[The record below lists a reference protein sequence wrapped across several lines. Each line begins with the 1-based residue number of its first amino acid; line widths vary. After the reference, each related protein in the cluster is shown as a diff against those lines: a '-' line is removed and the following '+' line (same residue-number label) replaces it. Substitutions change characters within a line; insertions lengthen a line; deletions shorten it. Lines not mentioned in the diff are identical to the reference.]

1 MSAIGARVK
10 KLDAVLKATGQENY
24 LPNLRLP
31 GMLHGKVLRSRFPHA
46 EILRIDTSKA
56 ERLRGVACVITA
68 GDTPKL
74 PMGYQ
79 KDHYPLKFG
88 KVRSLRD
95 EVAAVAAE
103 SEDVAKE
110 ALSLIEVEYRELP
123 PVFDL
128 DFAMSAGAPLV
139 HDDRPGNEVD
149 VHYFFEHGD
158 VSGAFESADVLT
170 DDTFELPYVTHAALG
185 TMCCLA
191 QWDAQGKL
199 TIWSTTQVPFLYQRE
214 LAEILGIHGDRIRVI
229 QPTLGGGF
237 GRGLDVYPIDPICAF
252 LAKKAARPVKIEFDR
267 TEEFIVCPTR
277 QPARFHLRAAAK
289 RDGTLLARDAMVYLD
304 NGAYVSWGPTTPYV
318 MMSTVTGLYRVPNV
332 RFETKIVYTNNPYA
346 GAMRGY
352 GNLQATFAVES
363 SMDILAAKLGMDPM
377 EFRLRNVNQAGDVTP
392 QDMRITTCGLTECI
406 REAAAEA
413 GWPDGLGSEETDPR
427 LRTPDSGLPRPSQ
440 APGKP
445 KNVRRGLG
453 MASLFHVGGGAR
465 VYRSDGCGA
474 IVRID
479 DFGKVTVIIGA
490 SEIGQGSDTV
500 LAQICAD
507 TLGVPVE
514 KVEIVQDDTLVCP
527 WDVGVH
533 ASRTTF
539 IAGNATKLAA
549 EKVRDKLLELA
560 SGLLEEPKE
569 NLEIEDGAIT
579 SRREPSRRIDY
590 DRVVRSTHFREGGTQ
605 LIAEAFYDPPTV
617 MQDENFRGNISVTYA
632 FGAQVAEIE
641 VDMDTGRIDVLR
653 VVAAHDVGRA
663 LNPAGAEGQIE
674 GGVAMGLGYAVTE
687 QLIVKEGKVLNPYFR
702 DYKMATTCDMPQ
714 VKTILVETNDPAGP
728 FGAKGLGEAGAICT
742 APAIANALFA
752 AIGVRVKALPLTPE
766 RVLEAIDAA
775 RERGEL
781 RP

>member
-1 MSAIGARVK
+1 MSSIGTRAK
-10 KLDAVLKATGQENY
+10 KQDAALKVTGQENY
-24 LPNLRLP
+24 LPNIKLP
-31 GMLHGKVLRSRFPHA
+31 GMLHGKILRSRFAHA
-46 EILRIDTSKA
+46 EIVRIDTSKA
-56 ERLRGVACVITA
+56 KKLPGVVCVITA
-68 GDTPKL
+68 EDTPKL
-74 PMGYQ
+74 TMGYQ

-88 KVRSLRD
+88 KVRSYRD

-103 SEDVAKE
+103 TEDLARE
-110 ALSLIEVEYRELP
+110 ALSLIDVEYRELQ

-139 HDDRPGNEVD
+139 HEDRPGNVVD
-149 VHYFFEHGD
+149 VKYLFEHGD
-158 VSGAFESADVLT
+158 PIGAFNQADVVV
-170 DDTFELPYVTHAALG
+170 DDTFQLPYVTHAALG
-185 TMCCLA
+185 TMACIA
-191 QWDAQGKL
+191 QWDANGRL
-199 TIWSTTQVPFLYQRE
+199 TIWSTTQVPYLYQRE
-214 LAEILGIHGDRIRVI
+214 LSEILGVHGDLIRVI

-237 GRGLDVYPIDPICAF
+237 GRGLDIYPIDPICAF
-252 LAKKAARPVKIEFDR
+252 LAKTAGRPVKIEFDR
-267 TEEFIVCPTR
+267 TEEFIACPTR
-277 QPARFHLRAAAK
+277 QPARIHVRQAAT
-289 RDGTLLARDAMVYLD
+289 RDGSLLARDVMVHLD

-332 RFETKIVYTNNPYA
+332 RFETRIFYTNNPYA

-363 SMDILAAKLGMDPM
+363 SMDILAAKLGMDPL
-377 EFRLRNVNQAGDVTP
+377 ELRLKNANQAGDVTP
-392 QDMRITTCGLTECI
+392 QDMVITTCGLSECMEQAT
-406 REAAAEA
+406 RAA
-413 GWPDGLGSEETDPR
+413 GWGLGPGNAGTREEVV
-427 LRTPDSGLPRPSQ
+427 PRPSQ
-440 APGKP
+440 APGVAS
-445 KNVRRGLG
+445 NIRRGVG

-474 IVRID
+474 IVRLD

-507 TLGVPVE
+507 TLGVPLE

-539 IAGNATKLAA
+539 IGGNATKMAT
-549 EKVRDKLLELA
+549 EKVRDKLLDLA

-569 NLEIEDGAIT
+569 NLHIEDGVIT
-579 SRREPSRRIDY
+579 SRRESSRRVTY
-590 DRVVRSTHFREGGTQ
+590 DRVVRAAHFREGGTQ

-632 FGAQVAEIE
+632 FGTQVAEVE
-641 VDMDTGRIDVLR
+641 VDMDTGRVDVVR

-674 GGVAMGLGYAVTE
+674 GGVAMGLGYGVTE
-687 QLIVKEGKVLNPYFR
+687 QYLIKEGKLLNPYFR
-702 DYKMATTCDMPQ
+702 DYKMATAQDMPEVQ
-714 VKTILVETNDPAGP
+714 VILVETNDPAGP

-742 APAIANALFA
+742 APAIANAVYA
-752 AIGVRVKALPLTPE
+752 ATGVRIKELPLSPE
-766 RVLEAIDAA
+766 RVLEALDAA
-775 RERGEL
+775 RARGEIQA
-781 RP
+781 

>member
-1 MSAIGARVK
+1 MSAVGARVA
-10 KLDAVLKATGQENY
+10 KLDAVLKVAGQENY
-24 LPNLRLP
+24 LPNVRLP
-31 GMLHGKVLRSRFPHA
+31 GMLHGKILRSRFPHA
-46 EILRIDTSKA
+46 EIVRIDASKA
-56 ERLRGVACVITA
+56 RQTPGVVCVITA
-68 GDTPKL
+68 EDTPKL

-79 KDHYPLKFG
+79 KDHFPLKFG

-110 ALSLIEVEYRELP
+110 ALGLIEVEYRELP

-128 DFAMSAGAPLV
+128 ETAMSAGAPLI
-139 HDDRPGNEVD
+139 HDDHAGNEVD
-149 VHYFFEHGD
+149 VHYLFEHGD
-158 VSGAFESADVLT
+158 LQAAFDQAAVVS

-191 QWDAQGKL
+191 QWDAQGRL

-214 LAEILGIHGDRIRVI
+214 LAEILGIGGDRIRVI

-252 LAKKAARPVKIEFDR
+252 LARKAGRPVKIEFDR
-267 TEEFIVCPTR
+267 TEEFIACPTR
-277 QPARFHLRAAAK
+277 QPCRFHIRAAAAA
-289 RDGTLLARDAMVYLD
+289 DGTLLARDVMVYLD

-318 MMSTVTGLYRVPNV
+318 MMATVTGLYRVPNV
-332 RFETKIVYTNNPYA
+332 RFETKILYTNNPYS

-363 SMDILAAKLGMDPM
+363 SMDILAAKLGLDPL
-377 EFRLRNVNQAGDVTP
+377 EFRMRNANQSGDVTP
-392 QDMRITTCGLTECI
+392 QDMRITTCGLTECMQ
-406 REAAAEA
+406 RASEAA
-413 GWPDGLGSEETDPR
+413 GWSTRALSTAPPVQTDN
-427 LRTPDSGLPRPSQ
+427 GLPRPGQ
-440 APGKP
+440 TPGKP
-445 KNVRRGLG
+445 RNVRRGIG

-507 TLGVPVE
+507 TLGVPYE
-514 KVEIVQDDTLVCP
+514 KVAIVQDDTLVCP

-539 IAGNATKLAA
+539 IAGNATRLAA
-549 EKVRDKLLELA
+549 EKVRDHLLELA
-560 SGLLEEPKE
+560 SGLLEEPRE
-569 NLEIEDGAIT
+569 NLEIADGVVT

-590 DRVVRSTHFREGGTQ
+590 GRVVRATHFREGGTQ
-605 LIAEAFYDPPTV
+605 VIAEAFYDPPTV
-617 MQDENFRGNISVTYA
+617 MQDETFRGNISATYA
-632 FGAQVAEIE
+632 FGTQVAEIE

-674 GGVAMGLGYAVTE
+674 GGVAMGLGYSVTE
-687 QLIVKEGKVLNPYFR
+687 QLIVREGKVVNPYFR
-702 DYKMATTCDMPQ
+702 DYKMATACDMPPI
-714 VKTILVETNDPAGP
+714 TSILVETNDPAGP

-752 AIGVRVKALPLTPE
+752 ATGVRLKALPLTPE
-766 RVLEAIDAA
+766 RVLEALDAA
-775 RERGEL
+775 RERGEIN
-781 RP
+781 

>member
-1 MSAIGARVK
+1 VSAIGSRVK
-10 KLDAVLKATGQENY
+10 KLDAVLKVTGQENY
-24 LPNLRLP
+24 LPNIRLP
-31 GMLHGKVLRSRFPHA
+31 GMLHGKILRSRFPHA
-46 EILRIDTSKA
+46 QIVRIDTSKA
-56 ERLRGVACVITA
+56 ERLPGVACVITA
-68 GDTPKL
+68 EDTPKL
-74 PMGYQ
+74 PIGYR
-79 KDHYPLKFG
+79 KDHHPLKFG

-110 ALSLIEVEYRELP
+110 ALGLIEVEYRELP
-123 PVFDL
+123 PVFDI
-128 DFAMSAGAPLV
+128 DFAMSAGAPLI
-139 HDDRPGNEVD
+139 HEDRPGNEVD
-149 VHYFFEHGD
+149 VHYLFEHGD
-158 VSGAFESADVLT
+158 VLGAFARADVVT

-191 QWDAQGKL
+191 QWDAEGRL
-199 TIWSTTQVPFLYQRE
+199 TIWSTTQVPYLYQRE
-214 LAEILGIHGDRIRVI
+214 LADTLGIHGDRIRVI

-252 LAKKAARPVKIEFDR
+252 LAKKAGRPVKIEFDR
-267 TEEFIVCPTR
+267 TEEFMACPTR
-277 QPARFHLRAAAK
+277 QPARFHLRAAASK
-289 RDGTLLARDAMVYLD
+289 DGALLARDAMVYLD

-318 MMSTVTGLYRVPNV
+318 MMSTVTGLYRVPHV
-332 RFETKIVYTNNPYA
+332 RFETKILYTNNPYS

-363 SMDILAAKLGMDPM
+363 SMDILAAKLGMDPL
-377 EFRLRNVNQAGDVTP
+377 EFRLKNANQPGDVTP
-392 QDMRITTCGLTECI
+392 QDMRITTCGLTECLQQ
-406 REAAAEA
+406 AAGEA
-413 GWPDGLGSEETDPR
+413 GWPKTREPAA
-427 LRTPDSGLPRPSQ
+427 Q
-440 APGKP
+440 NK
-445 KNVRRGLG
+445 RRGVG
-453 MASLFHVGGGAR
+453 IASLFHVGGGAR

-479 DFGKVTVIIGA
+479 DFGKVTVVIGA

-539 IAGNATKLAA
+539 IAGNATKQAA
-549 EKVRDKLLELA
+549 EKVRDKLLNLA

-569 NLEIEDGAIT
+569 NLHIEDGVIT
-579 SRREPSRRIDY
+579 SRREPSRRITY
-590 DRVVRSTHFREGGTQ
+590 DHAVRATHFREGGTQ

-617 MQDENFRGNISVTYA
+617 MQDEHFKGNISVTYA
-632 FGAQVAEIE
+632 FGVQAAEVE
-641 VDMDTGRIDVLR
+641 VDLDTGRIDVLR

-687 QLIVKEGKVLNPYFR
+687 ELIVKEGKVVNPYFR
-702 DYKMATTCDMPQ
+702 DYKMPTARDMPQ
-714 VKTILVETNDPAGP
+714 IKTILVETNDPGGP

-742 APAIANALFA
+742 APAIANALYA
-752 AIGVRVKALPLTPE
+752 ATGVRIKALPLTPE

-775 RERGEL
+775 RARDEL
-781 RP
+781 EV

>member
-1 MSAIGARVK
+1 MTAIGSRVK
-10 KLDAVLKATGQENY
+10 KLDAVLKVTGQEHY

-31 GMLHGKVLRSRFPHA
+31 GMLHGKILRSRYPHA
-46 EILRIDTSKA
+46 EIVRIDTSRA
-56 ERLRGVACVITA
+56 ERLPGVTCVITA
-68 GDTPKL
+68 EDTPKL
-74 PMGYQ
+74 PMGYK
-79 KDHYPLKFG
+79 KDHYPLKVG

-103 SEDVAKE
+103 TEDAAKE
-110 ALSLIEVEYRELP
+110 ALDLIEVEYRELT

-128 DFAMSAGAPLV
+128 DFAMSTGAPLV

-158 VSGAFESADVLT
+158 VLGAFDRAEVVT

-191 QWDAQGKL
+191 QWDAQGRL
-199 TIWSTTQVPFLYQRE
+199 TIWSTTQVPYLYQRE
-214 LAEILGIHGDRIRVI
+214 LSEILGIPGDRIRVI

-252 LAKKAARPVKIEFDR
+252 LAKKAERPVKIEFDR
-267 TEEFIVCPTR
+267 TEEFIACPTR
-277 QPARFHLRAAAK
+277 QPARFHLRAAASK
-289 RDGTLLARDAMVYLD
+289 DGTLLARDAMVYLD

-318 MMSTVTGLYRVPNV
+318 MMSTVTGLYRVPSV
-332 RFETKIVYTNNPYA
+332 RFETKILYTNNPYA

-363 SMDILAAKLGMDPM
+363 SMDILAAKLGMDPA
-377 EFRLRNVNQAGDVTP
+377 EFRLKNANQPGDVTP
-392 QDMRITTCGLTECI
+392 QQMRITTCGLSECI
-406 REAAAEA
+406 QKAAGAGFGAEA
-413 GWPDGLGSEETDPR
+413 YMGSPMEK
-427 LRTPDSGLPRPSQ
+427 LPRPSQ
-440 APGKP
+440 PPGRP
-445 KNVRRGLG
+445 RNVRRGVG

-539 IAGNATKLAA
+539 IAGHATRMAA
-549 EKVRDKLLELA
+549 EKARDKLLELA
-560 SGLLEEPKE
+560 SGLLEEPQE
-569 NLEIEDGAIT
+569 NLEIEDGVIT
-579 SRREPSRRIDY
+579 SRREPSRRIGY
-590 DRVVRSTHFREGGTQ
+590 DRAVRATHFREGGTQ
-605 LIAEAFYDPPTV
+605 LVAEAFYDPPTT
-617 MQDENFRGNISVTYA
+617 MQDEHFRGNISVTYA
-632 FGAQVAEIE
+632 FGTQAAEID

-674 GGVAMGLGYAVTE
+674 GGVAMGLGYAITE
-687 QLIVKEGKVLNPYFR
+687 QLIVKDGKVVNPYFR
-702 DYKMATTCDMPQ
+702 DYKMATAQDMPA
-714 VKTILVETNDPAGP
+714 VTVILVETNDPAGP

-742 APAIANALFA
+742 APAIANALYNA
-752 AIGVRVKALPLTPE
+752 TGVRIKALPLTPE
-766 RVLEAIDAA
+766 RVLEALDAA
-775 RERGEL
+775 RDRGEL
-781 RP
+781 T

>member
-1 MSAIGARVK
+1 MSAVGSRVPK
-10 KLDAVLKATGQENY
+10 MDATLKVAGQENY
-24 LPNLRLP
+24 LPNLRLS
-31 GMLHGKVLRSRFPHA
+31 GMLHGKILRSRFPHA
-46 EILRIDTSKA
+46 EIVRIDTSRA
-56 ERLRGVACVITA
+56 ERLPGVVCVITA
-68 GDTPKL
+68 DDTPKL

-103 SEDVAKE
+103 SEDAAKR
-110 ALSLIEVEYRELP
+110 ALGLIEVEYRELP
-123 PVFDL
+123 PVFD
-128 DFAMSAGAPLV
+128 FEAAMSAGAPLV
-139 HDDRPGNEVD
+139 HDDHPGNAVD

-158 VSGAFESADVLT
+158 VLPAFDQAAVVA

-191 QWDAQGKL
+191 QWDVQGAL
-199 TIWSTTQVPFLYQRE
+199 TIWSTTQVPYLYQRE
-214 LAEILGIHGDRIRVI
+214 LAEILGINGGRIRVI

-252 LAKKAARPVKIEFDR
+252 LAKKAGRPVKIEFDR
-267 TEEFIVCPTR
+267 TEEFVACPTR
-277 QPARFHLRAAAK
+277 QPCRFHVRAAAAA
-289 RDGTLLARDAMVYLD
+289 DGTLLARDVMAYLD

-318 MMSTVTGLYRVPNV
+318 MMATVSGLYRVPNV
-332 RFETKIVYTNNPYA
+332 RFETKILYTNNPYS

-352 GNLQATFAVES
+352 GNLQATFAIES
-363 SMDILAAKLGMDPM
+363 SMDILAAKLGMDPL
-377 EFRLRNVNQAGDVTP
+377 EFRLRNANQPGDVTP
-392 QDMRITTCGLTECI
+392 QDMRITTCGLTECLQ
-406 REAAAEA
+406 RASAEA
-413 GWPDGLGSEETDPR
+413 GWGRPHLSPTAVGEEHGS
-427 LRTPDSGLPRPSQ
+427 LPRPGQ
-440 APGKP
+440 VAGEAR
-445 KNVRRGLG
+445 NVRRGLG

-479 DFGKVTVIIGA
+479 DFGKVTVVIGA

-507 TLGVPVE
+507 TLGVPVD
-514 KVEIVQDDTLVCP
+514 KVAIVQDDTLVCP

-549 EKVRDKLLELA
+549 EKVRAKLLELA
-560 SGLLEEPKE
+560 SGLLEEPAE
-569 NLEIEDGAIT
+569 NLDVADGVIT
-579 SRREPSRRIDY
+579 SRREPSRRIAY
-590 DRVVRSTHFREGGTQ
+590 DRVVRATHFREGGTQ

-617 MQDENFRGNISVTYA
+617 MQDESFRGNISVTYA
-632 FGAQVAEIE
+632 FGTQVAEIE

-687 QLIVKEGKVLNPYFR
+687 QLIVKDGRVVNPYFR
-702 DYKMATTCDMPQ
+702 DYKLATACDMPR
-714 VKTILVETNDPAGP
+714 VTSILVETNDPGGP

-742 APAIANALFA
+742 APAIANALYA
-752 AIGVRVKALPLTPE
+752 ATGVRIKTLPLTPE
-766 RVLEAIDAA
+766 RVLEALDAA

-781 RP
+781 P

>member
-1 MSAIGARVK
+1 VSAVGTRVRK
-10 KLDAVLKATGQENY
+10 MDAVLKVTGQENY

-31 GMLHGKVLRSRFPHA
+31 GMLHGKILRSRYPHA
-46 EILRIDTSKA
+46 EIVRIDTSRA
-56 ERLRGVACVITA
+56 ERLPGVACVITA
-68 GDTPKL
+68 EDTPRL
-74 PMGYQ
+74 PMGYK
-79 KDHYPLKFG
+79 KDQYPLKWG

-103 SEDVAKE
+103 TEDAAKE
-110 ALSLIEVEYRELP
+110 ALDLIEVEYRELP

-128 DFAMSAGAPLV
+128 DFAMSASAPLI

-158 VSGAFESADVLT
+158 LQAAFDAADVVT
-170 DDTFELPYVTHAALG
+170 DDLFELPYVTHAALG
-185 TMCCLA
+185 TMACLA
-191 QWDAQGKL
+191 QWDAEGRL
-199 TIWSTTQVPFLYQRE
+199 TIWSTTQVPYLYQRE

-252 LAKKAARPVKIEFDR
+252 LARKAGRPVKIEFDR
-267 TEEFIVCPTR
+267 TEEFIACPTR
-277 QPARFHLRAAAK
+277 QPARFHLRAAASK
-289 RDGTLLARDAMVYLD
+289 DGRLLARDAMVYLD

-318 MMSTVTGLYRVPNV
+318 MMATVSGLYRVPNV
-332 RFETKIVYTNNPYA
+332 RFETKILYTNNPYS

-363 SMDILAAKLGMDPM
+363 SMDILAAKLGMDPL
-377 EFRLRNVNQAGDVTP
+377 EFRVRNANQPGDVTP
-392 QDMRITTCGLTECI
+392 QDMRITTCGLTECLQRATSEI
-406 REAAAEA
+406 GA
-413 GWPDGLGSEETDPR
+413 GAG
-427 LRTPDSGLPRPSQ
+427 PRPLQ
-440 APGKP
+440 RM
-445 KNVRRGLG
+445 RRTKRGIG

-479 DFGKVTVIIGA
+479 DFGKVTVVIGA

-507 TLGVPVE
+507 TLGVPVD

-549 EKVRDKLLELA
+549 EKARDKLLELA
-560 SGLLEEPKE
+560 SELLEEPKE
-569 NLEIEDGAIT
+569 NLDLQDGVIT
-579 SRREPSRRIDY
+579 SRREPSRRLPY
-590 DRVVRSTHFREGGTQ
+590 DRTVRATHFREGGTQ
-605 LIAEAFYDPPTV
+605 VIAEAFYDPPTS
-617 MQDENFRGNISVTYA
+617 MQDESFRGNISVTYA
-632 FGAQVAEIE
+632 FGTQAAEIE
-641 VDMDTGRIDVLR
+641 VDLDTGRIDVLR

-687 QLIVKEGKVLNPYFR
+687 QLIVKEGKVVNPYFR
-702 DYKMATTCDMPQ
+702 DYKMPTARDMPK
-714 VKTILVETNDPAGP
+714 VIPILVETNDPGGP

-742 APAIANALFA
+742 APAIANALFNA
-752 AIGVRVKALPLTPE
+752 TGVRIKALPLTPE
-766 RVLEAIDAA
+766 RVLEALDAA
-775 RERGEL
+775 RDRGEL
-781 RP
+781 LT

>member
-1 MSAIGARVK
+1 MSAIGTRVK
-10 KLDAVLKATGQENY
+10 KQDAALKVTGQENY

-31 GMLHGKVLRSRFPHA
+31 GMLHAKILRSRSPHA
-46 EILRIDTSKA
+46 EIVRLDTSKA
-56 ERLRGVACVITA
+56 ERLPGVACVLTA
-68 GDTPKL
+68 NDTPKL

-79 KDHYPLKFG
+79 KDQYPLKFG

-103 SEDVAKE
+103 TEDIAKE
-110 ALSLIEVEYRELP
+110 ALGLIEVEYRELT
-123 PVFDL
+123 PVFDF

-139 HDDRPGNEVD
+139 HEDRPGNVVD
-149 VHYFFEHGD
+149 VKYFFEEGD
-158 VSGAFESADVLT
+158 VLGAFDKADVVT
-170 DDTFELPYVTHAALG
+170 DDTFELPFVTHAALG
-185 TMCCLA
+185 TMACLA
-191 QWDAQGKL
+191 QWDANGRL

-214 LAEILGIHGDRIRVI
+214 LSEILGVRGDLIRVI

-237 GRGLDVYPIDPICAF
+237 GRGLDVYPIDPICAL
-252 LAKKAARPVKIEFDR
+252 LAKKARRPVKIEFDR
-267 TEEFIVCPTR
+267 TEEFIACPTR
-277 QPARFHLRAAAK
+277 QPARFHIRAAAS
-289 RDGTLLARDAMVYLD
+289 RDGRLLARDVMVHLD

-332 RFETKIVYTNNPYA
+332 RFETKILYTNNPYS

-352 GNLQATFAVES
+352 GNLQATFAVEC
-363 SMDILAAKLGMDPM
+363 SMDILATKLGMDPL
-377 EFRLRNVNQAGDVTP
+377 EFRLKNANQSGDVTP
-392 QDMRITTCGLTECI
+392 QQMVITTCGLTECMTSAA
-406 REAAAEA
+406 REIGWGDPHPSALPAEEA
-413 GWPDGLGSEETDPR
+413 L
-427 LRTPDSGLPRPSQ
+427 LPRPSQ
-440 APGKP
+440 APGEAR
-445 KNVRRGLG
+445 NVRRGIG

-539 IAGNATKLAA
+539 VAGNATKMAA

-569 NLEIEDGAIT
+569 NLEIRDGQIT
-579 SRREPSRRIDY
+579 SSREPSRRISY
-590 DRVVRSTHFREGGTQ
+590 DRAVRATHFKEGGTQ

-617 MQDENFRGNISVTYA
+617 MQDETFRGNISVTYA
-632 FGAQVAEIE
+632 FGTQMADIE
-641 VDMDTGRIDVLR
+641 VDMDTGRIDVMR

-663 LNPAGAEGQIE
+663 LNPSGAEGQIE
-674 GGVAMGLGYAVTE
+674 GGVAMGLGYGVTE
-687 QLIVKEGKVLNPYFR
+687 QLIVREGKIVNPYYR
-702 DYKMATTCDMPQ
+702 DYKMATARDMPE
-714 VKTILVETNDPAGP
+714 VKVILVETYDPAGP

-742 APAIANALFA
+742 APAIANALYA
-752 AIGVRVKALPLTPE
+752 ATGVRIKELPLTPE
-766 RVLEAIDAA
+766 RVLDAIDRA

-781 RP
+781 RG

>member
-1 MSAIGARVK
+1 MSAVGARVR
-10 KLDAVLKATGQENY
+10 KLDAVLKVSGQENY

-31 GMLHGKVLRSRFPHA
+31 GMLHGKILRSRYPHA
-46 EILRIDTSKA
+46 EIVRIDTSKA
-56 ERLRGVACVITA
+56 EQLPGVACAITA
-68 GDTPKL
+68 DDTPKL

-88 KVRSLRD
+88 KVCSLRD

-103 SEDVAKE
+103 TEDAARE
-110 ALSLIEVEYRELP
+110 ALSLIEVEYRELS

-128 DFAMSAGAPLV
+128 DFAMSGNAPLV
-139 HDDRPGNEVD
+139 HEDRPSNEVD
-149 VHYFFEHGD
+149 VHYLFEHGD
-158 VSGAFESADVLT
+158 VAAAFGEADVVA
-170 DDTFELPYVTHAALG
+170 DDTFELPLVTHAALG
-185 TMCCLA
+185 TMACLA
-191 QWDAQGKL
+191 QWDAEGRL
-199 TIWSTTQVPFLYQRE
+199 TIWSTTQVPYLYQRE
-214 LAEILGIHGDRIRVI
+214 LAEILGIEGDRIRVI

-252 LAKKAARPVKIEFDR
+252 LAKKAGRPVKIEFDR
-267 TEEFIVCPTR
+267 TEEFIACPTR
-277 QPARFHLRAAAK
+277 QPCRFHIRAAASK
-289 RDGTLLARDAMVYLD
+289 DGKLLARDAMVYLD

-318 MMSTVTGLYRVPNV
+318 MMATVTGLYRVPNV
-332 RFETKIVYTNNPYA
+332 RFETKILYTNNPYS

-363 SMDILAAKLGMDPM
+363 SMDILAAKLGLDPL
-377 EFRLRNVNQAGDVTP
+377 EFRLRNANQPGDVTP
-392 QDMRITTCGLTECI
+392 QEMRITTCGLTECLQ
-406 REAAAEA
+406 RAAAEA
-413 GWPDGLGSEETDPR
+413 GWGNPHPSPLPEGEGT
-427 LRTPDSGLPRPSQ
+427 LPRPSQ
-440 APGKP
+440 PPGKP
-445 KNVRRGLG
+445 RNIRRGLG

-539 IAGNATKLAA
+539 IAGNATKMAA
-549 EKVRDKLLELA
+549 EKARDKLLELA
-560 SGLLEEPKE
+560 SGVLEEPKE
-569 NLEIEDGAIT
+569 NLDIENGVIT
-579 SRREPSRRIDY
+579 SRREPSRRLDY
-590 DRVVRSTHFREGGTQ
+590 ARAIRATHFREGGTQ

-617 MQDENFRGNISVTYA
+617 MQDEHFKGNISATYA
-632 FGAQVAEIE
+632 FGTQIAEIE

-674 GGVAMGLGYAVTE
+674 GGIAMGLGYAVTE
-687 QLIVKEGKVLNPYFR
+687 QLIVQEGKVVNPYFR
-702 DYKMATTCDMPQ
+702 DYKLATARDMPA
-714 VKTILVETNDPAGP
+714 VKVILVETHDPAGP

-742 APAIANALFA
+742 APAIANALYA
-752 AIGVRVKALPLTPE
+752 ATGVRIKALPLTPE
-766 RVLEAIDAA
+766 RVLEALHRNLASGI
-775 RERGEL
+775 
-781 RP
+781 